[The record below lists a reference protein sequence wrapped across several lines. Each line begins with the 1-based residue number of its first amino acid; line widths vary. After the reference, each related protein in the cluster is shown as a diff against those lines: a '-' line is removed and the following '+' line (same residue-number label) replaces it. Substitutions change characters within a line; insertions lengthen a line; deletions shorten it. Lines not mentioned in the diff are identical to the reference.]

1 MSSHRVIDAV
11 GQFTALEYRSRAL
24 PGSAAARLESP
35 AYEEARG
42 VFILPHYLP
51 LRAPLP
57 RFTIDSV

>member
-1 MSSHRVIDAV
+1 MSSHRVIEVA
-11 GQFTALEYRSRAL
+11 GQFLALEYRS
-24 PGSAAARLESP
+24 SAAARLEGL